1 MTSWEFSPF
10 TTALKRRRVVWATGL
25 AIATFWPIQA
35 FKSVDLPTL
44 GRPTKATKPLLKGVV
59 SDEVFLETELAVI
72 CPPTYQ

>member
-1 MTSWEFSPF
+1 MTSWELSPF

-44 GRPTKATKPLLKGVV
+44 GRPTKATKPLLNGN
-59 SDEVFLETELAVI
+59 
-72 CPPTYQ
+72 